1 MGAFQSGFNMGRVMY
16 QQALD
21 NREREQQKRDQA
33 EERALRMRSLTL
45 GVESQEEE
53 SRRRRELSRMQ
64 QGISDFISGTDRPA
78 TNAAL
83 NADFDQALAASDAAV
98 MAENAARQ
106 GAAMPVAT
114 PDAVEVTPVRAP
126 GTPAV
131 PVATSA
137 MPNAEREAALAVRN
151 PVDPSSIAYR
161 QGLNRL
167 QAQFAAAKG
176 DMAALNQL
184 DAEGRAVA
192 EDGMIAERLK
202 GYTGAPEQVAGTRVW
217 LNQNS
222 RRLTMGAPDKNG
234 LVRLSVVTPDGEAE
248 FLKLSRQ
255 DQATLYAAAGLMERN
270 PVRALQM
277 IAGVNKTLGEAVAAE
292 NNLQSVLAGN
302 VNAIADKSSAID
314 DRAAD
319 NARADRADRR
329 AGDAAKRVAEND
341 AEDRKAKKDAR
352 AAARALFLES
362 NPNATPAQLAAVE
375 AGVLSAVPTEDKNAP
390 AEVKLARAALTA
402 KVPGVTN
409 MAEALTWARS
419 RATKPA
425 EEVRAEIYAG
435 VLKQPGGTTER
446 AKRAADQAMRDL
458 YPGMQEAPAPA
469 AGKREA
475 SGAVGPAPA
484 KPPSEKAAHDQARAA
499 IAKGA
504 DKDAVNKRLTK
515 WGYEPLP

>member
-21 NREREQQKRDQA
+21 NREREQQRRDQA

-45 GVESQEEE
+45 GVEGQEDDA
-53 SRRRRELSRMQ
+53 RRRRELARMQ
-64 QGISDFISGTDRPA
+64 QGIGDFISGTDRPA

-83 NADFDQALAASDAAV
+83 NADFDQALASSDAAV

-106 GAAMPVAT
+106 GAAAPA
-114 PDAVEVTPVRAP
+114 AVEVTPVRAP
-126 GTPAV
+126 GTP
-131 PVATSA
+131 PATGA
-137 MPNAEREAALAVRN
+137 MPNAEREAALTVRRD
-151 PVDPSSIAYR
+151 VDPSSIAYR

-192 EDGMIAERLK
+192 EDGMISRMLK
-202 GYTGAPEQVAGTRVW
+202 EYTGTSEQVAGTRVW

-222 RRLTMGAPDKNG
+222 QRLTLGTPDKNG
-234 LVRLSVVTPDGEAE
+234 LVRMSVVSPSGEAE

-277 IAGVNKTLGEAVAAE
+277 MAGVNKTLAEAVAAE
-292 NNLQSVLAGN
+292 NNLTSALAGN
-302 VNAIADKSSAID
+302 VNAVADKTSSMN

-329 AGDAAKRVAEND
+329 AADAAARGVKIEDENRQRVN
-341 AEDRKAKKDAR
+341 DAR
-352 AAARALFLES
+352 AAAFALFKEN
-362 NPNATPAQLAAVE
+362 NPDATPAQIRAAE
-375 AGVLSAVPTEDKNAP
+375 TGVLAAVPTEDKNAP
-390 AEVKLARAALTA
+390 AEVKLARSALAA

-419 RATKPA
+419 RATKTP
-425 EEVRAEIYAG
+425 EEVRSEIYAG
-435 VLKQPGGTTER
+435 VLKQPGGS
-446 AKRAADQAMRDL
+446 AKRAKDATDQAMRDL
-458 YPGMQEAPAPA
+458 YPGMQIADTPAPAPQS
-469 AGKREA
+469 GKREA
-475 SGAVGPAPA
+475 SGTVRPAPA
-484 KPPSEKAAHDQARAA
+484 KPATQEDAHTQARAA
-499 IAKGA
+499 IDRGA
-504 DKDAVNKRLTK
+504 SKDAVNKRLVDM
-515 WGYEPLP
+515 GFNPLP